1 MAQRTARL
9 PNRCET
15 MAFRSANPCRTC
27 TLFAAFLR
35 IAALADGRGAR
46 MKRSTI
52 AVTAFALSMV
62 PTATM
67 AQERAG
73 DAALGAVS
81 GAVVLGPVGAV
92 AGALIGY
99 TTGPSISRSW
109 GLRGSN
115 RAGRTIRSAR

>member
-1 MAQRTARL
+1 
-9 PNRCET
+9 
-15 MAFRSANPCRTC
+15 
-27 TLFAAFLR
+27 
-35 IAALADGRGAR
+35 
-46 MKRSTI
+46 MKKTTI
-52 AVTAFALSMV
+52 AVTAFALSLV

-115 RAGRTIRSAR
+115 RAGRTTRSARRSSRYGARAAASDSDLAQRNQATAPAAVPPAPAAASVMPPVQPLE